1 MFPAS
6 SVQTVKMVM
15 TQLKSTV
22 DNLKAINVEIEPQI
36 EESVQRLQDLT
47 RNLQERHREG
57 TLRSDRETFSILTA
71 TGTLPGN
78 PPHDDATRA
87 TAKSRMKYYFHLFHS
102 AIGEE
107 EQEDFRTIPIYPTHA
122 EFHQDEKPF
131 LRQNVTSQ
139 SYMSTHLYLDTHFRL
154 MREDFVRPL
163 RDGIQYL
170 LMKAGGR
177 DGLQRNARFDDIRVY
192 FDTQLLVPK
201 FTRSGIAYVVQFDSK
216 PFQVRIMTEIDCW
229 LPLSRKNTW
238 RPRQSD

>member
-6 SVQTVKMVM
+6 SVQTVRLVM
-15 TQLKSTV
+15 TQLKSTI
-22 DNLKAINVEIEPQI
+22 DNLKVLGVKIEPQI
-36 EESVQRLQDLT
+36 EENVQRLQDRT
-47 RNLQERHREG
+47 RDLQQRQREG
-57 TLRSDRETFSILTA
+57 TLRSDKDTYSILPA
-71 TGTLPGN
+71 NGTIPGN
-78 PPHDDATRA
+78 PPHCDAAKA
-87 TAKSRMKYYFHLFHS
+87 TAQSKIKHHFHFFHS
-102 AIGEE
+102 PIGEE

-122 EFHQDEKPF
+122 EFHQDKKPF

-177 DGLQRNARFDDIRVY
+177 GGLQRNTRFDDITVY
-192 FDTQLLVPK
+192 FDTRLLVPK

-216 PFQVRIMTEIDCW
+216 PLKVRIMTKIDC
-229 LPLSRKNTW
+229 
-238 RPRQSD
+238 